1 MLKYFDLNNR
11 ASKAWIQISQTTKEI
26 RTEAEGEVK
35 RVEEIRQIAPSVKLS
50 PISQILMYLGIFI
63 GVLFSSVVNQF
74 AKGDNFSITVNISIL
89 LISAVI
95 AFTLIPI
102 VYEKLKL
109 NPGAPFIVQFG
120 IFIQN
125 GVFWHVI
132 INSIGKITSSS

>member
-11 ASKAWIQISQTTKEI
+11 ASKAWIQISQTNKEI

-95 AFTLIPI
+95 SFTLIPI

-132 INSIGKITSSS
+132 INSIGKITS

>member
-74 AKGDNFSITVNISIL
+74 AKGDSFSITINIGIL
-89 LISAVI
+89 LISTI
-95 AFTLIPI
+95 ISFTLIPI

-120 IFIQN
+120 IFVQN

-132 INSIGKITSSS
+132 INSIGKITS

>member
-11 ASKAWIQISQTTKEI
+11 VSKAWIQISQTTKEI

-132 INSIGKITSSS
+132 INSIGKITS